1 MAIKIFLGKIRR
13 KFKLNLIEKYGWNSK
28 WEEKMTSK
36 ELVGRVLLE
45 HKHLYRVVTND
56 GEWLCSLSGKFKF
69 DNNRE
74 AFPAVGDWV
83 VLEQM
88 PGEEKG
94 IIQQVLP
101 RQSQFSRKVAGTT
114 MEIQLVAVNVDY
126 VFLVMSLNQDFNV
139 RRLERYLLA
148 AWDSGA
154 TPVVVL
160 TKKDACEQLD
170 YYINEVESIAFG
182 VEIFAVSSVTGEGIE
197 DLAALLGEGKTGA
210 LLGSSGVGKSSL
222 INALSGEEVMAVSD
236 IREDDSKGRHTTT
249 HRELS
254 LLPGG
259 GLLIDTPGMR
269 EFQLWDSSEGIS
281 NSFQDI
287 EELAMQCR
295 FRDCQHKKEP
305 GCTIQEA
312 IRSGVLKEDRY
323 RSYVK
328 LLRELAHMERKND
341 LAAQKTERD
350 KWKQLAKAQ
359 KNNKKRKV

>member
-1 MAIKIFLGKIRR
+1 M
-13 KFKLNLIEKYGWNSK
+13 NLIEQYGWNNK
-28 WEEKMTSK
+28 WEEKMLSK
-36 ELVGRVLLE
+36 GIAGRVLLE
-45 HKHLYRVVTND
+45 HKHLYRVITNE

-69 DNNRE
+69 DHERE

-94 IIQQVLP
+94 IIQEVLP
-101 RQSQFSRKVAGTT
+101 RTSQFSRKVAGQTT
-114 MEIQLVAVNVDY
+114 EIQLIAVNVDY
-126 VFLVMSLNQDFNV
+126 VFLVMSLNYDFNV

-160 TKKDACEQLD
+160 TKKDACDDLS
-170 YYINEVESIAFG
+170 YYINEVESVAFG
-182 VEIFAVSSVTGEGIE
+182 VDVFAVSSVSGEGIE
-197 DLAALLGEGKTGA
+197 HLAALLSAGKTGA

-222 INALSGEEVMAVSD
+222 INAVSGEEVMAVSD

-269 EFQLWDSSEGIS
+269 EFQLWDSNEGVS
-281 NSFQDI
+281 ASFSDI
-287 EELAMQCR
+287 EELAEGCR
-295 FRDCQHKKEP
+295 FRDCQHQKEP
-305 GCTIQEA
+305 GCAIHEA
-312 IRSGVLKEDRY
+312 ISSGTLKEERY

-328 LLRELAHMERKND
+328 LLRELAHIERKND
-341 LAAQKTERD
+341 VVAKKAEVN
-350 KWKQLAKAQ
+350 KWKKVT
-359 KNNKKRKV
+359 KNYRKHSIKKK